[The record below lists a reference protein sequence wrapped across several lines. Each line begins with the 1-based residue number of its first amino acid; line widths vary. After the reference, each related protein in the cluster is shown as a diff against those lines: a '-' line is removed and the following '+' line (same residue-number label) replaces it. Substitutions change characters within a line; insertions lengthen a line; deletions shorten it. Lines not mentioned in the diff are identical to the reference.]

1 MKNRAFS
8 DGGRPERIRT
18 EHNEIGEVFWEMR
31 SRLIGDKA
39 FYKSVLTLL
48 IPIII
53 QQFITSFV
61 SLLDNV
67 MVGSLGTEAIS
78 AASIANQVMM
88 VFNLAIFGGLSGAS
102 IFGAQFYGKGDMD
115 GMRHTFRYKLIFG
128 VVCSAAAILIYR
140 VFGESF
146 IASFLEGDSN
156 GGDLELTLR
165 SGCGYLNIMLAGLP
179 PFALVQIYAGTLR
192 ESGETRVPMVAG
204 ICAILTNLAGNW
216 LLIFGNLGAPKLGV
230 EGAALATVIS
240 RYLEML
246 IVVIYSHRHTDRY
259 VFIAGVYRSLYVP
272 GKLAGRISRT
282 AAPLLLNE
290 ILWSLGMTFINRF
303 YSIRGLNAV
312 AALNISGTA
321 WNLFCVIMFAMGS
334 AVSIMVGQ
342 RLGAGRIEE
351 ARDVDR
357 KLIFLTE
364 VIHVIIGLGM
374 IVASPL
380 IPRLYNV
387 GAEVQ
392 DLTRQMLIIAG
403 LSLPI
408 QSFAHVTYF
417 TIRSGGR
424 TVITFFFDAVYT
436 WVVTVPLAFILTRY
450 TDLTIVQIYA
460 CVMFID
466 IVKAVIG
473 ILMLRSDFWARNVVN
488 DTEPGKA

>member
-1 MKNRAFS
+1 
-8 DGGRPERIRT
+8 
-18 EHNEIGEVFWEMR
+18 MR

-39 FYKSVLTLL
+39 FYKSMLTLL
-48 IPIII
+48 IPIMI

-128 VVCSAAAILIYR
+128 VACSAAAILVYR
-140 VFGESF
+140 FFGGSF

-156 GGDLELTLR
+156 GGDLDLTLR
-165 SGCGYLNIMLAGLP
+165 SGCAYLNIMLAGLP
-179 PFALVQIYAGTLR
+179 PFALVQVYAGTLR
-192 ESGETRVPMVAG
+192 ESGETRVPMFAG

-230 EGAALATVIS
+230 EGAAMATVIS
-240 RYLEML
+240 RYVELL
-246 IVVIYSHRHTDRY
+246 IVLIYSHRHTDRY
-259 VFIAGVYRSLYVP
+259 VFISGAYRSLYVP
-272 GKLAGRISRT
+272 GKLVRRISRT

-303 YSIRGLNAV
+303 YSVRGLNAV
-312 AALNISGTA
+312 AALNIAGTT
-321 WNLFCVIMFAMGS
+321 WNLFCVIMFSMGS

-342 RLGAGRIEE
+342 RLGAGRMEE

-364 VIHVIIGLGM
+364 IIHVIIGLGM
-374 IVASPL
+374 ILASPL

-392 DLTRQMLIIAG
+392 ELVRQMLIIAG

-408 QSFAHVTYF
+408 HSFAHVTYF

-436 WVVTVPLAFILTRY
+436 WVVTVLLAFILTRF

-460 CVMFID
+460 CVMFVD
-466 IVKAVIG
+466 IVKVLIG

-488 DTEPGKA
+488 DTEAGKA